1 MFLFWKLKSS
11 KAWGVSLIFKD
22 RSQKHLKLNWKLL
35 DKINNQVSN
44 ALSLFHESWQAIIKI
59 NELIYK
65 THHLHKLLMFNV
77 WFSEILG

>member
-35 DKINNQVSN
+35 DKINNQVPN
-44 ALSLFHESWQAIIKI
+44 ALSLFYGWIMAGYYKNKRI
-59 NELIYK
+59 NL
-65 THHLHKLLMFNV
+65 
-77 WFSEILG
+77 